1 VSSGAPIATAIDAPC
16 VLASERPSHRD
27 NEGRLADPSRF
38 FAPGRVN
45 LIGEYTDLAA
55 GLALPAAI
63 DLGVTLTVEPAD
75 ELSIVSDEGDLSAS
89 VAAVVA
95 ELGGA
100 EPCRG
105 VLTSTLPIGA
115 GLSSSAAVHV
125 VLTLALGRLEGLEL
139 AGAAQRAEHRA
150 LGVPSGILDQA
161 ACVLG
166 RAGHAVLL
174 DFDTLAYEHVPLPE
188 GLAIVVVDSGVAR
201 RNSETGYAA
210 RKRELAEGMPSRV
223 RHIATENERVRAVA
237 AALRADD
244 RAALGTLFRE
254 GHDSLRDDFE
264 VTTPEL
270 DRLVELAY
278 ANGAVAARMTGGGF
292 GGAIVA
298 LVDASDA
305 ERFAARMPGRSWV
318 TQASAGA
325 REL

>member
-1 VSSGAPIATAIDAPC
+1 VKTTTQRRS
-16 VLASERPSHRD
+16 
-27 NEGRLADPSRF
+27 F

-45 LIGEYTDLAA
+45 LIGEYTDLVA

-75 ELSIVSDEGDLSAS
+75 ELSIVSDDGDVSAS
-89 VAAVVA
+89 VSAVAA
-95 ELGGA
+95 ELGGVD
-100 EPCRG
+100 PFRG

-125 VLTLALGRLEGLEL
+125 VLTLALGGLEGLEL
-139 AGAAQRAEHRA
+139 ARTAQRAEHRA

-161 ACVLG
+161 ACALG
-166 RAGHAVLL
+166 RDGCAVLL
-174 DFDTLAYEHVPLPE
+174 DFGTLAFEHVRLPD

-201 RNSETGYAA
+201 RNSDTGYAA
-210 RKRELAEGMPSRV
+210 RKRELADGMPSRI
-223 RHIATENERVRAVA
+223 RHIETENERVRAVV
-237 AALRADD
+237 AALRENDYT
-244 RAALGTLFRE
+244 ALGTLFRE

-298 LVDASDA
+298 LVDQSDA
-305 ERFAARMPGRSWV
+305 QRFAARMPCRSWV
-318 TQASAGA
+318 TKASAGA

>member
-1 VSSGAPIATAIDAPC
+1 
-16 VLASERPSHRD
+16 
-27 NEGRLADPSRF
+27 
-38 FAPGRVN
+38 
-45 LIGEYTDLAA
+45 
-55 GLALPAAI
+55 LPAAI
-63 DLGVTLTVEPAD
+63 DLGVTLTIEPAD
-75 ELSIVSDEGDLSAS
+75 ELSIVSDDGDLSAS

-105 VLTSTLPIGA
+105 VVTSTLPIGA
-115 GLSSSAAVHV
+115 GLASSAAVHV
-125 VLTLALGRLEGLEL
+125 VLTLALGGLEGLDL
-139 AGAAQRAEHRA
+139 ARAAQRAEQRA

-166 RAGHAVLL
+166 RDGHAVLL
-174 DFDTLAYEHVPLPE
+174 DFDTLAFDHVRLPD
-188 GLAIVVVDSGVAR
+188 GLALVVVDSGVMR
-201 RNSETGYAA
+201 RNSETGYTA
-210 RKRELAEGMPSRV
+210 RKRQLADGMPARV
-223 RHIATENERVRAVA
+223 RHIETENQRVRGVV
-237 AALRADD
+237 AALREGD
-244 RAALGTLFRE
+244 RAALGALFRE

-298 LVDASDA
+298 LVDEDHAQQ
-305 ERFAARMPGRSWV
+305 FADRMPGASWV
-318 TQASAGA
+318 TRASAGA

>member
-1 VSSGAPIATAIDAPC
+1 MKTTTLPRS
-16 VLASERPSHRD
+16 
-27 NEGRLADPSRF
+27 F

-45 LIGEYTDLAA
+45 LIGEYTDLM
-55 GLALPAAI
+55 GGVALPAAI
-63 DLGVTLTVEPAD
+63 GLGVTLTVEPAE
-75 ELSIVSDEGDLSAS
+75 ELSIVSDAGDLSAS

-95 ELGGA
+95 ELGGEV
-100 EPCRG
+100 EPRRG

-125 VLTLALGRLEGLEL
+125 VLTLALGGLEGLAL
-139 AGAAQRAEHRA
+139 ARAAQRAEHRA

-166 RAGHAVLL
+166 RDGHAVLL
-174 DFDTLAYEHVPLPE
+174 EFDTLAFEHVPLPD

-201 RNSETGYAA
+201 RNSETGYAS
-210 RKRELAEGMPSRV
+210 RERELAQGVPSRI
-223 RHIATENERVRAVA
+223 RHIESENERVRAVV
-237 AALRADD
+237 AALRGGD
-244 RAALGTLFRE
+244 RPALGTLFHE
-254 GHDSLRDDFE
+254 GHASLRDDFE

-298 LVDASDA
+298 LVDRDDA
-305 ERFAARMPGRSWV
+305 RRFAARMPGRSWV
-318 TQASAGA
+318 TGASAGA

>member
-1 VSSGAPIATAIDAPC
+1 MSSGHP
-16 VLASERPSHRD
+16 
-27 NEGRLADPSRF
+27 GKPSRF

-45 LIGEYTDLAA
+45 LIGEYTDLVG

-63 DLGVTLTVEPAD
+63 DLGVTLEVTPAP
-75 ELSIVSDEGDLSAS
+75 ELSIVSDAGDLTAS
-89 VAAVVA
+89 VDAVAA
-95 ELGGA
+95 ELGDA
-100 EPCRG
+100 VRPCRG

-125 VLTLALGRLEGLEL
+125 VLMLALGGLQGLEL
-139 AGAAQRAEHRA
+139 ALAAQRAERRA

-161 ACVLG
+161 ASALG
-166 RAGHAVLL
+166 RDGHAVLL
-174 DFDTLAYEHVPLPE
+174 DFESLAFEHVPLPD

-201 RNSETGYAA
+201 RNAESGYAA
-210 RKRELAEGMPSRV
+210 RKRELEEGVPARLRHVESENRRV
-223 RHIATENERVRAVA
+223 LAVV
-237 AALRADD
+237 AALRGGDFESLA
-244 RAALGTLFRE
+244 RLFRE
-254 GHDSLRDDFE
+254 GHESLRVDFE

-298 LVDASDA
+298 LVEAGDAHS
-305 ERFAARMPGRSWV
+305 FAARMPGRSWV